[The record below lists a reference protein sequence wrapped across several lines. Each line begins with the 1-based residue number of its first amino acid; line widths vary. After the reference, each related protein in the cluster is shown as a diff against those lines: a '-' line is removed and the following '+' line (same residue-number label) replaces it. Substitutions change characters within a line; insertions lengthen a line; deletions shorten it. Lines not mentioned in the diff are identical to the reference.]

1 MKPNFY
7 HHAAMIRLVFLT
19 IFALFHM
26 GVTTVASAAELRT
39 ETLKAWN
46 DYIAATEKRIEKELN
61 SPKGF
66 LALDFQNHQEAARER
81 QSVIGGEI
89 TVKRVS
95 SGKGDEDIPVP
106 GGTIN
111 HWRGSIFIPG
121 VPFDFA
127 LHRIQRPELETAKQ
141 DDVLESRILERRSPE
156 QYRLFL
162 KLQRTQIITV
172 VYNTEH
178 QVRFRKFADG
188 KVSSSS
194 VATKIAEVER
204 LENNLEK
211 EKPIGQDRG
220 FLWKMNSYWR
230 YQQVPGG
237 ILIECESVTL
247 SRSVPFLLEGVTRP
261 IINNI
266 ARESMQR
273 TLRELRQRLETA
285 YKNSQSKAAL
295 AVADSIR

>member
-1 MKPNFY
+1 MSSNY
-7 HHAAMIRLVFLT
+7 HHHPSMIKFTFFT
-19 IFALFHM
+19 IFALLCT
-26 GVTTVASAAELRT
+26 GTATTAGAAELRP

-46 DYIAATEKRIEKELN
+46 DYIAAAERRMEKELN
-61 SPKGF
+61 SSKGF
-66 LALDFQNHQEAARER
+66 LSLDFQNHQEATRER
-81 QSVIGGEI
+81 QSILGGEI

-95 SGKGDEDIPVP
+95 SSKGDEDIPVP
-106 GGTIN
+106 GGTIH

-127 LHRIQRPELETAKQ
+127 MHRIQHPELETAKQ
-141 DDVLESRILERRSPE
+141 EDVLESRILERRSPE

-178 QVRFRKFADG
+178 QIRFRRFADG
-188 KVSSSS
+188 KVSSNSIA
-194 VATKIAEVER
+194 VKIAELER
-204 LENNLEK
+204 LENNLER
-211 EKPIGQDRG
+211 EKPVGNDRG

-230 YQQVPGG
+230 YQQVAGG

-261 IINNI
+261 VINNI

-273 TLRELRQRLETA
+273 TLGELRQRLETA
-285 YKNSQSKAAL
+285 YRN
-295 AVADSIR
+295 R